1 MSVSRTFAA
10 FLKHGGKRR
19 SAPGTRKLRIPVVGA
34 LVLVLSVPA
43 GLTPLAVAAD
53 PLGRPD
59 VPAPL
64 VSKVRAVSALGA
76 KEARE
81 RVAKNRAA
89 NSKQA
94 AQARSEHAARWP
106 KASHTTQ
113 EISGKPGTGPVL
125 VTAPRPAK
133 ATTRGG
139 KPPAAAAGA
148 ATVNV
153 LDQKTAR
160 KAGVVGVV
168 FTAAAESPGT
178 AAVNVDYSTFAD
190 AIGGNWG
197 SRLGLVSLPA
207 CALTSPQK
215 AECRTQTPVPHRND
229 ATKQSVSA
237 QVSLQQTT
245 AAKSAAPTAGVFAV
259 TATADAPA
267 SASGDYKATPLAA
280 SSSWE
285 AGGSSG
291 AFTWSYPISV
301 PPPAAGPA
309 PSLSL
314 SYDSGST
321 DGRTSNTNNQGSM
334 LGEGFDL
341 TFPTSSASTAFARM
355 TATTPCPTSPTS
367 AGSTRTPPSSS
378 TARPP
383 NSSRT
388 TPRVSGT

>member
-1 MSVSRTFAA
+1 MSVSRTFAS

-19 SAPGTRKLRIPVVGA
+19 SAPGTRKLRMPVVGA
-34 LVLVLSVPA
+34 LVLALSVPA

-89 NSKQA
+89 NGKQA

-139 KPPAAAAGA
+139 KPPAAAAGT
-148 ATVNV
+148 ATVDV
-153 LDQKTAR
+153 LGQKAARDAGITGIVLTA
-160 KAGVVGVV
+160 V
-168 FTAAAESPGT
+168 AESPGT
-178 AAVNVDYSTFAD
+178 ASINVDYSTFAD
-190 AIGGNWG
+190 TIGGNWG
-197 SRLGLVSLPA
+197 PRLGLVSLPA

-215 AECRTQTPVPHRND
+215 SECRTQTPVPSRND
-229 ATKQSVSA
+229 ATEQSVSA
-237 QVSLQQTT
+237 QISLPQATT
-245 AAKSAAPTAGVFAV
+245 AKSAATAAGVFAV

-267 SASGDYKATPLAA
+267 SASGDYKATP
-280 SSSWE
+280 S
-285 AGGSSG
+285 
-291 AFTWSYPISV
+291 P
-301 PPPAAGPA
+301 PPPAGKRVARQGHSPGPTRSASRLQQPA
-309 PSLSL
+309 PPRRSRSPTTPAAPTDVPRTPTTRARC
-314 SYDSGST
+314 SVKGST
-321 DGRTSNTNNQGSM
+321 SP
-334 LGEGFDL
+334 L
-341 TFPTSSASTAFARM
+341 PTSSASTAFARM
-355 TATTPCPTSPTS
+355 TGTTPCPTSPTS